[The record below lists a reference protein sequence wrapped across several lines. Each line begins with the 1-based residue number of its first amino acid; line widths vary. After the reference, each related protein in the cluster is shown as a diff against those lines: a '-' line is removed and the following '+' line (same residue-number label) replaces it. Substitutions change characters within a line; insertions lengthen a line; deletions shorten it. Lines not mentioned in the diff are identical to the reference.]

1 MLHTYYKIDTEFN
14 QYKSQDSLQGE
25 VTFLQLGYIT
35 YTTTERE
42 HSKIY
47 EESLYYYCNLKW
59 RLLVSPI
66 KSAHI

>member
-1 MLHTYYKIDTEFN
+1 VLHTYYKIDTEFN

-47 EESLYYYCNLKW
+47 EESLYYYCNLK
-59 RLLVSPI
+59 
-66 KSAHI
+66 